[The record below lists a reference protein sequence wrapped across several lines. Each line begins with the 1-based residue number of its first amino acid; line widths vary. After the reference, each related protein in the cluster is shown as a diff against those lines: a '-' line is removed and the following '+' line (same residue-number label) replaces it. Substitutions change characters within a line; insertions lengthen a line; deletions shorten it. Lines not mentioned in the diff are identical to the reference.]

1 MFIKYSLFMKR
12 RLLFF
17 SIFFS
22 LSLFSF
28 GTKYSSI
35 TLNLQNDIKEAFLK
49 GNARLLSLC
58 FNDVVDLVINGVDAT
73 YSRYQAE
80 VIFNDFFQKNP
91 PKSFQIVQ
99 EGKTSTHVTYTIA
112 NFTTSS
118 GCIYR
123 VYYVIK
129 KTKKSEGEEGQIF
142 EINITKNKQCQLR
155 K

>member
-1 MFIKYSLFMKR
+1 MKK

-49 GNARLLSLC
+49 GNARQLSLC
-58 FNDVVDLVINGVDAT
+58 FNDVVDLVINGIDAT

-80 VIFNDFFQKNP
+80 IILNDFFQKNP
-91 PKSFQIVQ
+91 PQSFRIEQ
-99 EGKTSTHVTYTIA
+99 EGKTSTYVTYTIA
-112 NFTTSS
+112 TYTTSS
-118 GCIYR
+118 GCIFR

-129 KTKKSEGEEGQIF
+129 KLKKETNQEGQIF
-142 EINITKNKQCQLR
+142 ELNITKNKQCQLR